1 MVELL
6 LNVRETQKGRLVAVC
21 EAELLGESFENGEL
35 SLTVNEDFY
44 DGEEADEE
52 AVVNSLANC
61 SVANIVGTKAVE
73 LAIEHG
79 FVEEEN
85 VLDIGDTRHAQLL
98 WM

>member
-6 LNVRETQKGRLVAVC
+6 LKERETQKGRLVAVC
-21 EAELLGESFENGEL
+21 DADLLGESFENGDL
-35 SLTVNEDFY
+35 SLTVNEEFY
-44 DGEEADEE
+44 DGQEVDEE

-61 SVANIVGTKAVE
+61 SVANIVGTEAVAI
-73 LAIEHG
+73 AIEHG

-85 VLDIGDTRHAQLL
+85 VLDIGETRHAQLL